1 MDHLFDNKSEYVDCE
16 CNFDHVSRVF
26 LISRSDKKTKTK
38 TTTTKNLTGKGRR
51 KINVFLVM
59 FI

>member
-26 LISRSDKKTKTK
+26 LISRSDKKTKTNNNNNK
-38 TTTTKNLTGKGRR
+38 KPNGER
-51 KINVFLVM
+51 KEED
-59 FI
+59 